1 MGIDFKINITR
12 KIKVNGTEYGSPEEV
27 PEQFRQTVKDA
38 LGQAGAGSGGIN
50 FNGVTYDGAEAMP
63 PEVRRVY
70 EQALEKAGAEA
81 ARSGQQLE
89 LPQRQPK
96 PEGALTGRTLAIILI
111 LLAAAALLF
120 ISR

>member
-12 KIKVNGTEYGSPEEV
+12 KIKVNGKEYGSPEEV

-38 LGQAGAGSGGIN
+38 LGQAGAGGIN
-50 FNGVTYDGAEAMP
+50 FNGVTYAGPEAMP